1 MGIND
6 IFSNDTHLYFDSS
19 IISLPLFSKDLFT
32 YAFGGPYLPFF
43 QYMGTSV
50 KFWVVCTSFSQII
63 KNHLRFRW
71 SHSPL

>member
-32 YAFGGPYLPFF
+32 YAVGGPYLPFR
-43 QYMGTSV
+43 
-50 KFWVVCTSFSQII
+50 KI
-63 KNHLRFRW
+63 
-71 SHSPL
+71 